1 MIYDVA
7 PGVLIETPDD
17 RLLDED
23 ELAQARD
30 RYATGKVSLEKV
42 ARDVGAKPWSA
53 PEPERKI
60 QVAVDYDQLVAA
72 LGPEKAAEI
81 LGAQPEPAPGA

>member
-30 RYATGKVSLEKV
+30 RYATGKVSLERV
-42 ARDVGAKPWSA
+42 ARDVGAKAYSA
-53 PEPERKI
+53 PEAPRTV
-60 QVAVDYDQLVAA
+60 QVAVDYDQLVEM
-72 LGPEKAAEI
+72 LGAEKAAEL